1 MNVDLVTSVRI
12 AHIAEVTE
20 SWYAEK
26 ARADRLHALVMK
38 LGDRILTCAQI
49 LGHLAEKRTDMA
61 RGRKPA
67 PKLPEGVADEKAGYV
82 PPEPAGM
89 GKRAVAKW
97 RVIVPLIAQQVAL
110 KEVDA
115 DALRQYCEAAVLR
128 EKAVAELEDAPLLC
142 EGPNG
147 AQYGNPLMKIISQQE
162 SLMMKLAERFGL
174 DPASRRRLQIEAVKA
189 DSAFAEFLKSGRT
202 RPKPAVETS

>member
-1 MNVDLVTSVRI
+1 MSTDTVAAVRT

-20 SWYAEK
+20 QWYAEK

-38 LGDRILTCAQI
+38 LGDRVLICAQI
-49 LGHLAEKRTDMA
+49 LGRLAERGNEMA

-67 PKLPEGVADEKAGYV
+67 PKPPEGVADEKTGYE
-82 PPEPAGM
+82 PPQPVGM
-89 GKRAVAKW
+89 GPKAVAKW
-97 RVIVPLIAQQVAL
+97 RAIVPLIAQQVAL

-115 DALRQYCEAAVLR
+115 DALRQYCEAVVLR
-128 EKAVAELEDAPLLC
+128 EKAVAELEEAPLLC

-147 AQYGNPLMKIISQQE
+147 AQYGNPLMKIIKEQE
-162 SLMMKLAERFGL
+162 TLMMKLSERFGL

-189 DSAFAEFLKSGRT
+189 DTAFTEFLKRGRDRT
-202 RPKPAVETS
+202 KPEVEAG